1 MIVFLKDCY
10 LSVRIDCLTKKM
22 AHILENI
29 LDLGSTDTV
38 NNEEIKM
45 ICGLALEAASLE
57 QSSFVS
63 KLEPIWRDPQ
73 ISQIESLSD
82 ELVVSKDF
90 SAHRIGFMLQAVIQN
105 ELPDPDSVQWRD
117 LAIKI
122 LQRQVLL
129 VDRMYRVGEIHQK
142 EQDPKTKQVLIDVYA
157 VLQHWQAFL
166 GDAVNDMLESDWI
179 GAKTNIGLA
188 FIVSR
193 SKDFQI
199 LGGLHGGSLSISRD
213 LLNEAIKFRRLIMRY
228 PSKIKFLRKRVK
240 TILLIQTPYLELL
253 DIHYK
258 CRAEPT
264 ISSVTIYPVEKLGTA
279 IRFLL
284 SPHSEI
290 EDANYEIGLAANH
303 MQERKGK
310 LSPSVEE
317 TKLKKIGNELE
328 RIFSILPARP
338 WPMEGFGS
346 PGVESRFKSE
356 NCD

>member
-1 MIVFLKDCY
+1 
-10 LSVRIDCLTKKM
+10 M
-22 AHILENI
+22 AHIRKNI

-45 ICGLALEAASLE
+45 ICGLALEAAYFE

-82 ELVVSKDF
+82 ELVISKDF
-90 SAHRIGFMLQAVIQN
+90 SAHRIGFLLQGVIQN
-105 ELPDPDSVQWRD
+105 ELPDPNPIQWRD
-117 LAIKI
+117 LAIEI
-122 LQRQVLL
+122 LQKQVLL

-142 EQDPKTKQVLIDVYA
+142 GDNPKTKQVLIDVYSA
-157 VLQHWQAFL
+157 LQHWQAYL
-166 GDAVNDMLESDWI
+166 GGAVKDMLESDWI
-179 GAKTNIGLA
+179 GAKTNIDLA
-188 FIVSR
+188 FAVSR

-199 LGGLHGGSLSISRD
+199 LGDLNGWSLGISKD

-228 PSKIKFLRKRVK
+228 PSRIKFLRKRVK
-240 TILLIQTPYLELL
+240 TTLLIQAPYLELL

-258 CRAEPT
+258 CRGEPRL
-264 ISSVTIYPVEKLGTA
+264 SSVTIYPVEKLGAA

-303 MQERKGK
+303 IQERKGK
-310 LSPSVEE
+310 LSPSVEA

-338 WPMEGFGS
+338 WPMKGFGA

-356 NCD
+356 ERD